1 MEPSSSETPDE
12 ERAGTS
18 SRSGPGNDVTA
29 VLDASALLALL
40 FGEPGADTV
49 VEAVANGA
57 AISGV
62 NLSEVATV
70 LTRRGLAVDEILDP
84 VREHVAV
91 EDFRESD
98 ALSAAALQPSTAQA
112 GLSLGDR
119 ACLALAKRLTVPALT
134 ADHAWT
140 EVRLDVLVQ
149 LIRPHGP

>member
-1 MEPSSSETPDE
+1 M
-12 ERAGTS
+12 
-18 SRSGPGNDVTA
+18 TA
-29 VLDASALLALL
+29 VLDASALLTLL

-57 AISGV
+57 AISAV

-70 LTRRGLAVDEILDP
+70 LTRRGLAVDAILDP
-84 VREHVAV
+84 VCEHVAV
-91 EDFRESD
+91 ADFGKSD

-119 ACLALAKRLTVPALT
+119 ACLALAQRLNVPALT
-134 ADHAWT
+134 ADHGWT